1 MVAACSGANFGSC
14 FDVRLELAV
23 CLLLAGYFAFLVRFS
38 ASTVAHF
45 EMLLHVASWP
55 HLHLKFVALCLSL

>member
-1 MVAACSGANFGSC
+1 MVAACLGEYFG
-14 FDVRLELAV
+14 VRSEQAV
-23 CLLLAGYFAFLVRFS
+23 CLPLAGYFAFVVWLS
-38 ASTVAHF
+38 AVTVAHF